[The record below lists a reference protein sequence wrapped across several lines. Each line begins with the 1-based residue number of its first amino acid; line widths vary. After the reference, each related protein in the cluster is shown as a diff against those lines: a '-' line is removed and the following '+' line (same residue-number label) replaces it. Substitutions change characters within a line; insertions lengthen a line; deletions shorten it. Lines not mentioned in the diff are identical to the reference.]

1 MTRYAHRLILAATA
15 AAACLAFAGNAGP
28 ASATEPSRAAEAFVT
43 APTTVFPAIDSLTR
57 LDMVDYFRSGS
68 DRASKNLFNG
78 QARVTHLTPDQIT
91 VETSAAAEKTITIIP
106 RGNGRDSLLMVIT
119 TVKTPAEDSTVKFYT
134 TSWQPVDKGLF
145 IVPALDDWMQP
156 QAADKRQDVENAVPF
171 MLAKISYEPAM
182 ATLTLV
188 NNLGAY
194 LPEETSTLAGNALKS
209 ELSYRWD
216 GHKMVRI
223 K

>member
-1 MTRYAHRLILAATA
+1 
-15 AAACLAFAGNAGP
+15 
-28 ASATEPSRAAEAFVT
+28 
-43 APTTVFPAIDSLTR
+43 
-57 LDMVDYFRSGS
+57 
-68 DRASKNLFNG
+68 
-78 QARVTHLTPDQIT
+78 
-91 VETSAAAEKTITIIP
+91 
-106 RGNGRDSLLMVIT
+106 
-119 TVKTPAEDSTVKFYT
+119 FYT

-171 MLAKISYEPAM
+171 MLAKISYEPAT

-194 LPEETSTLAGNALKS
+194 LPEETSALAGNALKS